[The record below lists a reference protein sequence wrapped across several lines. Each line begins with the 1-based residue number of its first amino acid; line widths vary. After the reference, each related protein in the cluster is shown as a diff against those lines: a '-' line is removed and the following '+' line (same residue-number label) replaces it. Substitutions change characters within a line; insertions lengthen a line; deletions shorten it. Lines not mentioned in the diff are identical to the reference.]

1 MKQAILFTSALLLSS
16 ALFGQSD
23 EVIQE
28 LKDKMS
34 QGDYKE
40 SFDGYDALIREYG
53 EKEKL
58 LRGRGFSA
66 MYLGKQ
72 EIARADY
79 LKALTL
85 NDTCGNCYNNLARVE
100 AIEDNTEK
108 ALEYINQAIEI
119 NESNGGSYLIRAK
132 IKYQQGAKYGIVSDY
147 NKAVKLEPTAYHH
160 LERANYFAETGN
172 RSQAILDYDEAIR
185 MEPKNAYALSK
196 RGALY
201 LKYDV
206 IDLALEDLKRSIS
219 LDSSNAIC
227 WANLGEAITMNG
239 DPKTGVEKYNR
250 AIELKPDQMSFYF
263 NRGLTH
269 YSLEEMNLACDDY
282 KKARELA
289 VEQGFNDAV
298 MDIDLAIRELCD
310 PEERSFY
317 YQHGIAMYN
326 KQQFEEA
333 IDTYSAGLEKFPG
346 SVLLTS
352 FRGNAYLAM
361 SQFDLAMADYK
372 TCMGRT
378 SDFQQ
383 EIGENPKFGG
393 NPEAIRAQAISGNAN
408 VYNCM
413 SEAMLK
419 SGEPKKALDYA
430 ELSEQEWI
438 KGGAASV
445 VNEAR
450 LSNLFLKGMS
460 HLSMG
465 AFGKSEAQFK
475 EMLKHTP
482 ENASIHFLL
491 AYMYLIQDSKD
502 YQAYT
507 RPMVSFN
514 SLLAAG
520 NGVSNQLK
528 WTGAPFEKRKRKE
541 ESITKAL
548 DEIEKSIA
556 LDNQQAEAYILRA
569 VIKKSLNEPGICM
582 DLMQA
587 KELGYNNPEQAIGH
601 QCD

>member
-1 MKQAILFTSALLLSS
+1 
-16 ALFGQSD
+16 
-23 EVIQE
+23 
-28 LKDKMS
+28 MS
-34 QGDYKE
+34 QGEYKE
-40 SFDGYDALIREYG
+40 SFDGYDALIKEYG

-58 LRGRGFSA
+58 LRGRGFAA
-66 MYLGKQ
+66 MYLGNQK
-72 EIARADY
+72 IARADY
-79 LKALTL
+79 LKAVSL

-119 NESNGGSYLIRAK
+119 NESNGGYYLTRAK

-147 NKAVKLEPTAYHH
+147 NKAVKLEPSAYHH

-185 MEPKNAYALSK
+185 MEPKNAFALSK

-206 IDLALEDLKRSIS
+206 VDLALEDLKKSIS

-227 WANLGEAITMNG
+227 WANLGEAITMAG

-298 MDIDLAIRELCD
+298 IDIDLAIRELCD

-326 KQQFEEA
+326 KGQFEEA
-333 IDTYSAGLEKFPG
+333 IDTYNAGLEKFPG

-361 SQFDLAMADYK
+361 HQFDLAMADYQ
-372 TCMGRT
+372 TCIGRT

-393 NPEAIRAQAISGNAN
+393 NPEAVRAQAISGNAN
-408 VYNCM
+408 VYSCM

-419 SGEPKKALDYA
+419 SGEPKKALEYA
-430 ELSEQEWI
+430 ELSEKEWI
-438 KGGAASV
+438 KGGAAS
-445 VNEAR
+445 
-450 LSNLFLKGMS
+450 
-460 HLSMG
+460 
-465 AFGKSEAQFK
+465 
-475 EMLKHTP
+475 
-482 ENASIHFLL
+482 
-491 AYMYLIQDSKD
+491 
-502 YQAYT
+502 
-507 RPMVSFN
+507 
-514 SLLAAG
+514 
-520 NGVSNQLK
+520 
-528 WTGAPFEKRKRKE
+528 
-541 ESITKAL
+541 
-548 DEIEKSIA
+548 
-556 LDNQQAEAYILRA
+556 
-569 VIKKSLNEPGICM
+569 
-582 DLMQA
+582 
-587 KELGYNNPEQAIGH
+587 
-601 QCD
+601 